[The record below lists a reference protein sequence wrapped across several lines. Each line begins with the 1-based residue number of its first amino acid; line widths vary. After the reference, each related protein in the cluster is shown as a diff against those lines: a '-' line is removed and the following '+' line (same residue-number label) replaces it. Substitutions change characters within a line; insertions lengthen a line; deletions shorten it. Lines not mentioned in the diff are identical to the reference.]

1 MVMNH
6 VSEKI
11 AELKQLPELAII
23 LERLEREMQEE
34 AQKRTEFYNLV
45 HENVKAEF
53 INGDIVYHSPVM
65 RRHWKVSMNV
75 SRELSYHAKK
85 YNLGEVGVEKVM
97 ISLTRNDYEPDIVFF
112 SNEKARLFTKEKMHF
127 PAPDLVIEI
136 LSDSTEKNDRN
147 IKFRDYASHGV
158 KEYWI
163 IDADKAILEQY
174 INADNEFQLVHI
186 FKDGILKTE
195 TVKGFELDVKSI
207 FE

>member
-1 MVMNH
+1 MNA

-11 AELKQLPELAII
+11 AELRQLPELAII
-23 LERLEREMQEE
+23 LDRLEKEMREE
-34 AQKRTEFYNLV
+34 AQKRNEFYELI

-53 INGDIVYHSPVM
+53 INGAIVYHSPVM

-75 SRELSYHAKK
+75 SRELSSYAKK
-85 YNLGEVGVEKVM
+85 HDLGEEGVEKVM

-112 SNEKARLFTKEKMHF
+112 SKEKSRLFTPQQMHF
-127 PAPDLVIEI
+127 PAPDLVVEI

-163 IDADKAILEQY
+163 IDADKASLEQY
-174 INADNEFQLVHI
+174 INTDNEFQLSHI
-186 FKDGILKTE
+186 FIEGILKAE
-195 TVKGFELDVKSI
+195 TAKGFELDVRSI

>member
-1 MVMNH
+1 M
-6 VSEKI
+6 
-11 AELKQLPELAII
+11 
-23 LERLEREMQEE
+23 REE
-34 AQKRTEFYNLV
+34 AQRRNEFYELI

-53 INGDIVYHSPVM
+53 INDAIVYHSPVM

-75 SRELSYHAKK
+75 SHELSSYAKK
-85 YNLGEVGVEKVM
+85 HDLGEVGVEKVM

-112 SNEKARLFTKEKMHF
+112 PKEKSKLFTPQQMHF
-127 PAPDLVIEI
+127 PAPDLVVEI

-163 IDADKAILEQY
+163 IDADKASLKQY
-174 INADNEFQLVHI
+174 LNTDNEFHLVHI
-186 FKDGILKTE
+186 FTEGILKAE
-195 TVKGFELDVKSI
+195 TVKGFELDVRSI

>member
-1 MVMNH
+1 MNH

-23 LERLEREMQEE
+23 LERLEKEMIQEAE
-34 AQKRTEFYNLV
+34 RRNEFYELV

-53 INGDIVYHSPVM
+53 
-65 RRHWKVSMNV
+65 
-75 SRELSYHAKK
+75 KK
-85 YNLGEVGVEKVM
+85 HDLGEVGVEKVM

-112 SNEKARLFTKEKMHF
+112 SKEKASLFTKQQMHF
-127 PAPDLVIEI
+127 PAPDLVVEI

-163 IDADKAILEQY
+163 IDPDKNSLEQY
-174 INADNEFQLVHI
+174 LNTDNEFQLLRT
-186 FKDGILKTE
+186 FTDGTLKTE
-195 TVKGFELDVKSI
+195 TVKGFALDVRSI

>member
-1 MVMNH
+1 MNH

-23 LERLEREMQEE
+23 LERLEKEMIQEAE
-34 AQKRTEFYNLV
+34 RRNEFYELV

-53 INGDIVYHSPVM
+53 INGTIIYHSPVM
-65 RRHWKVSMNV
+65 RRHWKVSMKV
-75 SRELSYHAKK
+75 SKFLATHVDD
-85 YNLGEVGVEKVM
+85 NDLGEVGVEKVM

-112 SNEKARLFTKEKMHF
+112 AKEKASLFTKQQMHF
-127 PAPDLVIEI
+127 PAPDLVVEI

-163 IDADKAILEQY
+163 IDPDKNSLEQY
-174 INADNEFQLVHI
+174 LNTDNEFQLAHT
-186 FKDGILKTE
+186 FTEGTLKTE
-195 TVKGFELDVKSI
+195 TVKGFALDVRSI

>member
-1 MVMNH
+1 MNH

-23 LERLEREMQEE
+23 LERLEKEMIQEAE
-34 AQKRTEFYNLV
+34 RRNEFYELV

-53 INGDIVYHSPVM
+53 INGTIIYHSPVM
-65 RRHWKVSMNV
+65 RRHWKVSMKV
-75 SRELSYHAKK
+75 SK
-85 YNLGEVGVEKVM
+85 YLATHVDDNDLGEVGVEKVM

-112 SNEKARLFTKEKMHF
+112 SKEKASLFTKQQMHF
-127 PAPDLVIEI
+127 PAPDLAVEI
-136 LSDSTEKNDRN
+136 LSDSTERNDRN

-163 IDADKAILEQY
+163 IDPDKNSLEQY
-174 INADNEFQLVHI
+174 LNTDNEFQLLHT
-186 FKDGILKTE
+186 FTEGTLKTE
-195 TVKGFELDVKSI
+195 TVKGFVLDVRSI

>member
-1 MVMNH
+1 MNH

-23 LERLEREMQEE
+23 LDRLEKEMREE
-34 AQKRTEFYNLV
+34 AQRRNEFYELI

-53 INGDIVYHSPVM
+53 INGAIVYHSPVM

-75 SRELSYHAKK
+75 SRELSIYAKK
-85 YNLGEVGVEKVM
+85 HDLGEVGVEKVM

-112 SNEKARLFTKEKMHF
+112 PKEKSTLFTPQQMHF
-127 PAPDLVIEI
+127 PAPDLVVEI

-163 IDADKAILEQY
+163 IDADKASLEQY
-174 INADNEFQLVHI
+174 INTDNEFQLVHI
-186 FKDGILKTE
+186 FTEGILKAE
-195 TVKGFELDVKSI
+195 TVKGFELDVRSI

>member
-1 MVMNH
+1 MNA

-11 AELKQLPELAII
+11 AELRQLPELAII
-23 LERLEREMQEE
+23 LDRLEKEMREE
-34 AQKRTEFYNLV
+34 AQKRNEFYELI

-53 INGDIVYHSPVM
+53 INGAIVYHSPVM

-75 SRELSYHAKK
+75 SRELSSYAKK
-85 YNLGEVGVEKVM
+85 HDLGEVGVEKVM

-112 SNEKARLFTKEKMHF
+112 PKEKSKLFTPQQMHF
-127 PAPDLVIEI
+127 PAPDLVVEI

-163 IDADKAILEQY
+163 IDADKASLEQY
-174 INADNEFQLVHI
+174 INTDNEFQLVHI
-186 FKDGILKTE
+186 FTEGILKAE
-195 TVKGFELDVKSI
+195 TVKGFELDVRSI

>member
-1 MVMNH
+1 MNH

-23 LERLEREMQEE
+23 LERLEKEMIQEAE
-34 AQKRTEFYNLV
+34 RRNEFYELV
-45 HENVKAEF
+45 HEKVKAEF
-53 INGDIVYHSPVM
+53 INGTIIYHSPVM
-65 RRHWKVSMNV
+65 RRHWMVSMNV
-75 SRELSYHAKK
+75 SRELSSHAKK
-85 YNLGEVGVEKVM
+85 HDLGEVGVEKVM

-112 SNEKARLFTKEKMHF
+112 SKEKASLFTKQQMHF
-127 PAPDLVIEI
+127 PAPDLVVEI

-163 IDADKAILEQY
+163 IDPDKNSLEQY
-174 INADNEFQLVHI
+174 LNTDNEFQLAHT
-186 FKDGILKTE
+186 FTEGTLKTE
-195 TVKGFELDVKSI
+195 TVKGFALDVRSI

>member
-1 MVMNH
+1 MNH

-23 LERLEREMQEE
+23 LERLEKEMIQEAE
-34 AQKRTEFYNLV
+34 RRNEFYELV

-53 INGDIVYHSPVM
+53 INGTIIYHSPVM
-65 RRHWKVSMNV
+65 RRHWKVSMKV
-75 SRELSYHAKK
+75 SKFLATHVDD
-85 YNLGEVGVEKVM
+85 NDLGEVGVEKVM

-112 SNEKARLFTKEKMHF
+112 SKEKASLFTKQQMHF
-127 PAPDLVIEI
+127 PAPDLVVEI

-163 IDADKAILEQY
+163 IDPDKNSLEQY
-174 INADNEFQLVHI
+174 LNTDNEFQLLHT
-186 FKDGILKTE
+186 FTDGTLKTE
-195 TVKGFELDVKSI
+195 TVKGFRLDVRTI

>member
-1 MVMNH
+1 MNH

-23 LERLEREMQEE
+23 LERLEKEMIQEAE
-34 AQKRTEFYNLV
+34 RRNEFYELV

-53 INGDIVYHSPVM
+53 INGTIIYHSPVM
-65 RRHWKVSMNV
+65 RRHWKVSMKV
-75 SRELSYHAKK
+75 SKFLATHVDD
-85 YNLGEVGVEKVM
+85 NDLGEVGVEKVM

-112 SNEKARLFTKEKMHF
+112 AKEKASLFTKQQMHF
-127 PAPDLVIEI
+127 PAPDLAVEI

-163 IDADKAILEQY
+163 IDPNKNSLEQY
-174 INADNEFQLVHI
+174 LNTDNEFQLANT
-186 FKDGILKTE
+186 FTDGTLKTE
-195 TVKGFELDVKSI
+195 TVKGFRLDVRTI

>member
-1 MVMNH
+1 MNA

-11 AELKQLPELAII
+11 AELRQLPELAII
-23 LERLEREMQEE
+23 LDRLEKEMREE
-34 AQKRTEFYNLV
+34 AQKRNEFYELI

-53 INGDIVYHSPVM
+53 INGAIIYHSPVM
-65 RRHWKVSMNV
+65 RRHWKVSMKV
-75 SRELSYHAKK
+75 SKFLATYVDDHD
-85 YNLGEVGVEKVM
+85 LGEVGVEKVM

-112 SNEKARLFTKEKMHF
+112 PKEKSRLFTPQQMHF
-127 PAPDLVIEI
+127 PAPDLVVEI

-163 IDADKAILEQY
+163 IDADKASLEQY
-174 INADNEFQLVHI
+174 INTDNEFQLVHI
-186 FKDGILKTE
+186 ITEGILKAE
-195 TVKGFELDVKSI
+195 TVKDFELDVRSI

>member
-1 MVMNH
+1 MNH

-23 LERLEREMQEE
+23 LERLEKEMIQEAE
-34 AQKRTEFYNLV
+34 RRNEFYELV

-53 INGDIVYHSPVM
+53 INGTIIYHSPVM
-65 RRHWKVSMNV
+65 RRHWKVSMKV
-75 SRELSYHAKK
+75 SK
-85 YNLGEVGVEKVM
+85 YLATHVDDNDLGEVGVEKVM

-112 SNEKARLFTKEKMHF
+112 SKEKASLFTKQQMHF
-127 PAPDLVIEI
+127 PAPDLVVEI
-136 LSDSTEKNDRN
+136 LSDSTERNDRN

-163 IDADKAILEQY
+163 IDPDKNSLEQY
-174 INADNEFQLVHI
+174 LNTDNEFQLLHT
-186 FKDGILKTE
+186 FTEGTLKTE
-195 TVKGFELDVKSI
+195 TVKGFHLDVRTI

>member
-1 MVMNH
+1 MNH

-23 LERLEREMQEE
+23 LERLEKEMIQEAE
-34 AQKRTEFYNLV
+34 RRNEFYELV

-53 INGDIVYHSPVM
+53 INGTIIYHSPVM
-65 RRHWKVSMNV
+65 RRHWKVSMKV
-75 SRELSYHAKK
+75 SK
-85 YNLGEVGVEKVM
+85 YLATHVDDNDLGEVGVEKVM

-112 SNEKARLFTKEKMHF
+112 SKEKASLFTKQQMHF
-127 PAPDLVIEI
+127 PAPDLVVEI
-136 LSDSTEKNDRN
+136 LSDSTERNDRN

-163 IDADKAILEQY
+163 IDPDKNSLEQY
-174 INADNEFQLVHI
+174 LNTDNEFQLLHT
-186 FKDGILKTE
+186 FTEGTLKTE
-195 TVKGFELDVKSI
+195 TVKGFVLDVRSI